1 MGLRFR
7 FNATLILV
15 FLLGLGGA
23 AYVFYDLLQRNAR
36 DEVVRTAGLMMEAAI
51 AIRGYTVDQV
61 KPHLELQL
69 TRAFLP
75 QSVPAYAATEILNDL
90 QAAHSE
96 YSYKEATL
104 NPTNPRN
111 RATDWETDLVNEFR
125 RDGELKEMVG
135 TRNTPTG
142 PSLYIARPIKIAKE
156 ACLVCHTTPAKAPET
171 MVKVYGNANGFGWN
185 LDETI
190 GAQVVSVPMSVP
202 IENARRA
209 FVTFLGA
216 LCAVFLVVF
225 IVLNILLNRL
235 IIGPITRVSRAAER
249 VSTGDFDIPE
259 FDDAGKD
266 EISGLAR
273 AFNRMRRS
281 LEQAMKMI
289 SDR

>member
-36 DEVVRTAGLMMEAAI
+36 DEVVRTAGLMMEAAV

-69 TRAFLP
+69 TRSFLP

-90 QAAHSE
+90 QEAHSE
-96 YSYKEATL
+96 FSYKEATL
-104 NPTNPRN
+104 NPTNPRD

-135 TRNTPTG
+135 TRETPTG
-142 PSLYIARPIKIAKE
+142 PSLFIARPIKIANK
-156 ACLVCHTTPAKAPET
+156 ACLTCHTTPDMAPET
-171 MVKVYGNANGFGWN
+171 MVKVYGNANGFGWTLN
-185 LDETI
+185 EII

-202 IENARRA
+202 IANAQRA

-216 LCAVFLVVF
+216 LCAVFLIVF

-235 IIGPITRVSRAAER
+235 IIGPITRVSRAAEQI
-249 VSTGDFDIPE
+249 STGDFDIPE